1 MNEIVMFPTTLKYR
15 IFRDPVDMR
24 KSFDGLGQ
32 LVFRHLGKYGD
43 DEPILFLFFNKQ
55 RTCVKGLFYNH
66 HMITILYG
74 RRKEEVFKLPGFTPD
89 QKTIDVSPVTLTALL
104 QGLTVVGSK
113 SA

>member
-15 IFRDPVDMR
+15 IFKDPVDMR

-43 DEPILFLFFNKQ
+43 GEPVLFLFFNKH
-55 RTCVKGLFYNH
+55 RTCVKALFYNH
-66 HMITILYG
+66 SMVTILYD
-74 RRKEEVFKLPGFTPD
+74 RRKEEAFKLPGFAAD
-89 QKTIDVSPVTLTALL
+89 QKSVDVSPATLTALL
-104 QGLTVVGSK
+104 QGLSIVGSK